1 MQLNAFF
8 RNYFPKTIIFL
19 FVCFQIQA
27 QPITGVWKGK
37 MGNSRVELK
46 LVRKGDSLIG
56 TSYYYDSKTSYRRY
70 SVKGYFDDQ
79 KNDVIWWDDVL
90 IEDHGMRHSMGTGPQ
105 ADGLLAVA
113 DFNCPGEGV
122 MKLDGKSSLKED
134 DQKEKKELHLVKG
147 SVTPI
152 FPDEWDFLIENYAYG
167 TNHPEVVDSIE
178 QYAFNPEP
186 SPRQTEPERPSQSVT
201 PAAHVFVAPQGGEKD
216 VTQESVNAIP
226 SFTEKPLNE
235 KKENVPAIV
244 LPPSQQ
250 TNQERFIHTTK
261 ILQNVIPLKGDSIE
275 LRFYDNAEID
285 GDSIAVFLNGKLLKE
300 HILLAEQAYIM
311 KLSVKDLQQ
320 DNELVM
326 VAENLGTIPPNTSL
340 MVAVV
345 EDKKY
350 EAHLESTMGSSA
362 LVRLVKP

>member
-122 MKLDGKSSLKED
+122 MKLDGKSSLK
-134 DQKEKKELHLVKG
+134 
-147 SVTPI
+147 
-152 FPDEWDFLIENYAYG
+152 
-167 TNHPEVVDSIE
+167 
-178 QYAFNPEP
+178 
-186 SPRQTEPERPSQSVT
+186 
-201 PAAHVFVAPQGGEKD
+201 GG
-216 VTQESVNAIP
+216 
-226 SFTEKPLNE
+226 
-235 KKENVPAIV
+235 
-244 LPPSQQ
+244 
-250 TNQERFIHTTK
+250 
-261 ILQNVIPLKGDSIE
+261 
-275 LRFYDNAEID
+275 
-285 GDSIAVFLNGKLLKE
+285 
-300 HILLAEQAYIM
+300 
-311 KLSVKDLQQ
+311 
-320 DNELVM
+320 
-326 VAENLGTIPPNTSL
+326 
-340 MVAVV
+340 
-345 EDKKY
+345 
-350 EAHLESTMGSSA
+350 
-362 LVRLVKP
+362 